1 MTYLLTP
8 SRRREIDS
16 PIDPDKHP
24 RVVIAILI
32 ALNIALIILIIT
44 GFFQIQKNQEH
55 IDETHEK
62 IIKIQEEHHD

>member
-8 SRRREIDS
+8 SHRHEIDS
-16 PIDPDKHP
+16 PINPDKHP
-24 RVVIAILI
+24 RAVITILI

-55 IDETHEK
+55 IDDTREK
-62 IIKIQEEHHD
+62 IVKIQKEHHD